1 MIKYE
6 NVEIVKS
13 KFKVKTVTKT
23 NIYVMEFKRKWE
35 KKTFKYIYMMSA
47 TRPINICLLIL
58 HINTCEY
65 YNNFMTKYISITYLL
80 S

>member
-1 MIKYE
+1 
-6 NVEIVKS
+6 
-13 KFKVKTVTKT
+13 
-23 NIYVMEFKRKWE
+23 
-35 KKTFKYIYMMSA
+35 MMSA
-47 TRPINICLLIL
+47 TRPINNCLLIL